1 MTQSFP
7 RAEHNA
13 MNTPHHI
20 EEEQPHEIYSSL
32 VASSCST
39 TAPSIRA
46 STSQSTSITSPQ
58 RRRQQYPNSISNR
71 VEGDRVDTGG
81 ADGAVGVS
89 EVIPV
94 DTEYP
99 NNDAASSS
107 QFIQFYR
114 KSVNQSGAKRGRDVD
129 GKTNPNGSANIN
141 KSVVPNKSRVAE
153 KPSSHNNSNSPQ
165 QTTTKAERRR
175 IARRQREKQIRT
187 DKQVRV
193 MLRTDLSEEYEQLY
207 TGLYR

>member
-13 MNTPHHI
+13 MNTAHHI

-71 VEGDRVDTGG
+71 GEGDRVDTGG
-81 ADGAVGVS
+81 ADGAVGVP

-129 GKTNPNGSANIN
+129 GGSANIN

-153 KPSSHNNSNSPQ
+153 KPSSHNNSNLPQ

-193 MLRTDLSEEYEQLY
+193 MLRTDISEEYEQLY